1 MLFLKKLLKKR
12 MKLGVNVFYGF
23 VVLAFVAM
31 SLFTGGCAQIGL
43 PTGGPKDTLA
53 PKLVKANPENGSRN
67 VKTNKITLEFNEY
80 IDVQDLQQN
89 LIVSPLQIK
98 NPTITSNPRSVTIK
112 FRDTLLENTTYTVNF
127 GDAIKDANEGNVYK
141 NLSYTFSTGNTLD
154 SLSITGKVIM
164 AESGGVDS
172 TLMVMLYRNAVDTT
186 VAKKKPNYIAKLQ
199 GDGSFEFNNLPN
211 ATFKIYALK
220 DGDGGKTYNSKSEAF
235 AFSNTDIIPTSAS
248 DVTLYAYIEE
258 KEKPIAPSTTA
269 PTTRNGLDKKLKATT
284 TLQGAHDLFEP
295 IEISFNNA
303 LKFIDS
309 TKIYI
314 TDTSFRKIKGVKFSK
329 DSTTKKI
336 LLDYKW
342 QADAALIL
350 IIDSAS
356 VKDSAGLRL
365 VKNDTIR
372 FNTKRLEDYGK
383 LTLRFNDLDLK
394 KNPVL
399 QFLSNDVLKYSYP
412 ITSKEWSSA
421 MFSPGEYGIRILY
434 DTDKNGVWT
443 PGNYTKKLQPETS
456 VTLPQKLNVKA
467 DWENE
472 RDINL

>member
-1 MLFLKKLLKKR
+1 MLFLKKLLLYR
-12 MKLGVNVFYGF
+12 MKLRVNVFYGIAALVF
-23 VVLAFVAM
+23 ITM

-53 PKLVKANPENGSRN
+53 PKLVKANPVNGSRN

-164 AESGGVDS
+164 AESGGIDS
-172 TLMVMLYRNAVDTT
+172 TMLVMLYKNAVDST

-211 ATFKIYALK
+211 ASFKIYALK

-235 AFSNTDIIPTSAS
+235 AFLNTDVNPTSGNEI
-248 DVTLYAYIEE
+248 TLYAYSEE
-258 KEKPIAPSTTA
+258 KEKPVVTTTT
-269 PTTRNGLDKKLKATT
+269 TTRNNLDKKLKVTT
-284 TLQGAHDLFEP
+284 TLQAAHDLFEP
-295 IEISFNNA
+295 IEINFNNA

-314 TDTSFRKIKGVKFSK
+314 TDTSFKKLRAVKFSK
-329 DSTTKKI
+329 DSTAKKI
-336 LLDYKW
+336 ILDYKW
-342 QADAALIL
+342 QADASLVL
-350 IIDSAS
+350 IIDTAA

-372 FNTKRLEDYGK
+372 FNTKRVEDYGK

-399 QFLSNDVLKYSYP
+399 QFLNGDIIKYAYP
-412 ITSKEWSSA
+412 IIGKEWSST
-421 MFSPGEYGIRILY
+421 MFTPGEYGIRILY

-443 PGNYTKKLQPETS
+443 PGNYTKKLQPETA

>member
-1 MLFLKKLLKKR
+1 
-12 MKLGVNVFYGF
+12 MKLGVNVFYGIAALVF
-23 VVLAFVAM
+23 ISM

-53 PKLVKANPENGSRN
+53 PKLIKANPINGSRN

-141 NLSYTFSTGNTLD
+141 NLSYTFSTGNILD
-154 SLSITGKVIM
+154 SLSITGRVIM

-186 VAKKKPNYIAKLQ
+186 VSKKKPNYIAKLQ

-211 ATFKIYALK
+211 ASFKIYALK
-220 DGDGGKTYNSKSEAF
+220 DGDGGKTYNSKTEAF
-235 AFSNTDIIPTSAS
+235 AFLNTDVKPTNV
-248 DVTLYAYIEE
+248 DDIVLYAFIEE
-258 KEKPIAPSTTA
+258 KEKSVTSSTT
-269 PTTRNGLDKKLKATT
+269 TSNTRNVINKKLKATT
-284 TLQGAHDLFEP
+284 TLEGAHDLFEP
-295 IEISFNNA
+295 IEINFNNA

-329 DSTTKKI
+329 DTTAKKI
-336 LLDYKW
+336 ILDYKW
-342 QADAALIL
+342 QADASLVL
-350 IIDSAS
+350 IIDSSA
-356 VKDSAGLRL
+356 VNDSAGLRL

-372 FNTKRLEDYGK
+372 FKTKKVEDYGK
-383 LTLRFNDLDLK
+383 LILRFNELDVK

-399 QFLSNDVLKYSYP
+399 QFLNGDVVKYAYP
-412 ITSKEWSSA
+412 IISKEWSSA
-421 MFSPGEYGIRILY
+421 MFNPGEYGIRILY

-443 PGNYTKKLQPETS
+443 PGNYSKKIQPETA